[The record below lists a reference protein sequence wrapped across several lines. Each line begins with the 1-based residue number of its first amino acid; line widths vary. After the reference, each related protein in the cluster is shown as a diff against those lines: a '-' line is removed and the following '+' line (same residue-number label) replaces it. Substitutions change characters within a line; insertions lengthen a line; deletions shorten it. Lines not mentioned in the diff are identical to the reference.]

1 MYFQFLYGIIKYQE
15 SFTPVPGCQ
24 DRFLFA
30 VNGFTSKM
38 YSYNKAIWEY
48 SRDKGRKNM
57 YQLVIVDDEDKIVE
71 GIANLFPWEQLGFQV
86 TWFSRPLKAL
96 EYVKTH
102 QVHVLMSDIEMPEMN
117 GLELCKQLQDSDIK
131 IVFISSHQNYEYFRY
146 AIQYRVEDYLLKPI
160 KSGDILNCFGK
171 IRQQLDEKY
180 AVTQETPVT
189 YYDQVISKVKEYIK
203 ENYKEASLEDAAV
216 QVSLSPSYLSRIF
229 KEKCG
234 MGFSDYLT
242 KTRMEKACE
251 LLGDIQY
258 KSYDIAYYI
267 GYDNPKNFSR
277 AFKAYFGM
285 TPKEYRNG
293 KVLEK
298 G

>member
-1 MYFQFLYGIIKYQE
+1 
-15 SFTPVPGCQ
+15 
-24 DRFLFA
+24 
-30 VNGFTSKM
+30 
-38 YSYNKAIWEY
+38 
-48 SRDKGRKNM
+48 M

-216 QVSLSPSYLSRIF
+216 QVSLSPV
-229 KEKCG
+229 
-234 MGFSDYLT
+234 
-242 KTRMEKACE
+242 
-251 LLGDIQY
+251 
-258 KSYDIAYYI
+258 
-267 GYDNPKNFSR
+267 FSR
-277 AFKAYFGM
+277 KNAVWDFLIIL
-285 TPKEYRNG
+285 PKQEW
-293 KVLEK
+293 KKPVSC
-298 G
+298 